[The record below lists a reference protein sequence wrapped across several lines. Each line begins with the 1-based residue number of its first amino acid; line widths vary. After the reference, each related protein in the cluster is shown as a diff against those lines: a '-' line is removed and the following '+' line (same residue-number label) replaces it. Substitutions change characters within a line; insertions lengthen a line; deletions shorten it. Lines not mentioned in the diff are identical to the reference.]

1 MQGYPL
7 SPAIPAAEI
16 RDLLQ
21 DRRKVVSTA

>member
-1 MQGYPL
+1 MQGYL
-7 SPAIPAAEI
+7 FSLAIPAAEI